1 MNRRLA
7 TVLAILL
14 GACTGSSDTELPE
27 GAELRL
33 GDVSPDDMK
42 ADGVWGSALTCKPI
56 PNLPALPNPKITIS
70 LDGLTLHLTDASVG
84 YDRVFPVGVGQID
97 TEAGSYTLGDSL
109 SYWPIKAYKKNQ
121 FYLRPSTN
129 TACKTWWTDPD
140 TGEKLPVFAGLPFM
154 SWSGSYAIHGPI
166 DNFRAPNGGTLRRGT
181 VSHGCIRME
190 AADVLEVYA
199 RVKNSAQVP
208 VWVQREPERTPVK
221 EVDLTPPWIGAEC
234 NVDADCGFAG
244 GFCHENP
251 YSERGFCTARCSKYC
266 TDKAG
271 VTATF
276 CVPDPDA
283 AGSGMCMNKVST
295 VFGECRTLDQFEP
308 MVMGRFT
315 QPTVTATVCMPGS
328 RGEIGDKCFFDTDCK
343 TGNRCGAAG
352 GGQPGIC
359 TQSCTRYC
367 PDVAGVPATFC
378 VNDADLGGPS
388 CVRTCTPG
396 TNAPEC
402 PAGTACTL
410 RGRNGEPATQ
420 KYVCEPI

>member
-84 YDRVFPVGVGQID
+84 YDKVFPVGVGQID

-129 TACKTWWTDPD
+129 TACKFWWTDPE
-140 TGEKLPVFAGLPFM
+140 TGEKSPVFAGLPFM

-166 DNFRAPNGGTLRRGT
+166 DNFRAANGGNLRRGY
-181 VSHGCIRME
+181 VSHGCVRME

-199 RVKNSAQVP
+199 RTKGIARVP
-208 VWVQREPERTPVK
+208 VRVQREPER
-221 EVDLTPPWIGAEC
+221 LTNGTENDVPSKWIGAEC
-234 NVDADCGFAG
+234 RSDSVCAYAN
-244 GFCHENP
+244 GFCKQNK
-251 YSERGFCTARCSKYC
+251 YSGRGVCSARCSRTC
-266 TDKAG
+266 ADRAG
-271 VTATF
+271 YPVTF
-276 CVPDPDA
+276 CVTDPDDTA
-283 AGSGMCMNKVST
+283 QGMCVAKVSG
-295 VFGECRTLDQFEP
+295 VNAECRPYDHFEP
-308 MVMGRFT
+308 MVKGRNGQPSGSNFT
-315 QPTVTATVCMPGS
+315 LAN
-328 RGEIGDKCFFDTDCK
+328 IH
-343 TGNRCGAAG
+343 NG
-352 GGQPGIC
+352 GGGHVNGRGI
-359 TQSCTRYC
+359 
-367 PDVAGVPATFC
+367 
-378 VNDADLGGPS
+378 
-388 CVRTCTPG
+388 
-396 TNAPEC
+396 
-402 PAGTACTL
+402 L
-410 RGRNGEPATQ
+410 RGRHIVGDRDRRT
-420 KYVCEPI
+420 